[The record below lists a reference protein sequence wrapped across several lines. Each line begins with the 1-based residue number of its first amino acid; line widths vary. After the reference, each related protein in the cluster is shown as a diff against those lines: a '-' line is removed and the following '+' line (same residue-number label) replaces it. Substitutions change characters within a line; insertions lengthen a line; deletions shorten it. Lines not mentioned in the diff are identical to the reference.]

1 MVLSLYLLSALVN
14 SLPTTTFSAINS
26 TVERQFSLSVLA
38 VTLNSLFFPIG
49 HTIFVYP
56 CNYLINRTSLRVSYR
71 LAAGLIVAGVWMRT
85 GIGEGQPG
93 LCLVGSFLA
102 AVGNIAVLNTPTKI
116 PLNWFRDEKVTVVS
130 SVCVLTNLVSMAL
143 GIALPGVFIS
153 SKSTQ
158 HDIIKFLRA

>member
-1 MVLSLYLLSALVN
+1 
-14 SLPTTTFSAINS
+14 
-26 TVERQFSLSVLA
+26 
-38 VTLNSLFFPIG
+38 
-49 HTIFVYP
+49 
-56 CNYLINRTSLRVSYR
+56 
-71 LAAGLIVAGVWMRT
+71 MRT